1 MIRES
6 SASRKLSRLALLLSF
21 VFVLR
26 TGISS
31 AQVSFKGDFLGGQAS
46 GTFDTWG
53 LATGDFNGDGKLD
66 IASVSLNE
74 NTLNVF
80 LGNGDGTFTGGFT
93 YTFTGE
99 PNSPISVI
107 AADVNGDGNL
117 DLIVVCYNTLNVTGG
132 GTVSVFFGNGDGT
145 FQHNADYI
153 LKNHPTAVVA
163 ADFNGDGALDLAATV
178 NDAGTVAILLNNGSG
193 TFQAPV
199 SYGASNGPMSIAVGD
214 FNSDGNPDLV
224 VTNYCVLPAT
234 STFCGNGASYYGTVS
249 VLLGKGDGTFG
260 AAVSYPAGV
269 APFAITAAA
278 LSSGGNLD
286 LLVTDNSQGSLLVLL
301 GKGDGTF
308 QSPVSYPADSAS
320 GDGAYPTVADFNGD
334 GKLDVV
340 TSGLSVV
347 EFLGNGDGTLQQAV
361 DYYRSS
367 AGYPYFYLVGG
378 DFNGDGSPDIAVGF
392 NFVFSVFLNAAG
404 TTRQATTT
412 TVQTT
417 YNGCGSATVTASVAS
432 SGQVPTG
439 TLTLQLD
446 GQYYTPSQF
455 GSLNSSGSAS
465 DNLSSLS
472 VGSHTI
478 KVVYSGD
485 SLTQGSTGSSSL
497 NVQPLASTTV
507 LTSSPN
513 PSTVGQTVEFTA
525 TVTSSSENCVSGNV
539 TFLDGT
545 TVLGTSPVS
554 QGISQASASFSTAT
568 LTAGNHSIKAEYAGA
583 TYVAPSVSNIL
594 VQVVNSPANASL
606 SPSSLSFPSTPV
618 GQSSAVQTV
627 TLSNTGTLS
636 LTVIGISA
644 SANFS
649 ETNNCGTSVAGG
661 QSCTISVTFTP
672 MQGGSISGAIT
683 VNDNAG
689 QQQVPLTGTGQG
701 PAATLSPASLTF
713 VNQAVGTT
721 SSPQTV
727 TVTNSGNTTLTI
739 TSIKITGAGSGNFAQ
754 TNNCGTLSAGSA
766 CTIKATFTP
775 TSANTFTASISIY
788 DNLPGSP
795 QSVLLTGS
803 TQSAPLVSLSPMSIS
818 FPNQYVGTSG
828 LPQSATLTNSGSA
841 PLTITNVTASPSDF
855 GLVNTCGSSVAAGNE
870 CTISVFFDPTTSGTR
885 NGTLTVTD
893 NASNSP
899 QTVTLTGQGEDFSL
913 ANSSSATATVSPGQ
927 TATYNVTISPQGGFS
942 QMVALSC
949 SGAPAPSTCS
959 VSPSSMKLSGTS
971 SSKATVTVTTVG
983 SAMGMTQPI
992 GIPPAGRTLDW
1003 STELS
1008 GTFGLAILATWLG
1021 FGREIRRRMVPYGY
1035 VFLLLL
1041 CGISMPACG
1050 GGNNGNS
1057 GGGQTPAGSYAL
1069 TVTGTFT
1076 SGSATLTH
1084 TTKLTLI
1091 VQ

>member
-1 MIRES
+1 VS
-6 SASRKLSRLALLLSF
+6 TKVAFLTLLLSF
-21 VFVLR
+21 VAV
-26 TGISS
+26 SAS
-31 AQVSFKGDFLGGQAS
+31 AQVPFNGDFLSGQAS
-46 GTFDTWG
+46 GSFDTWG
-53 LATGDFNGDGKLD
+53 LAAGDFNGDGKVD

-80 LGNGDGTFTGGFT
+80 LGNGDGTFTSTFN
-93 YTFTGE
+93 YTFVG
-99 PNSPISVI
+99 PNSPRSVI
-107 AADVNGDGNL
+107 TGDVNGDGKL
-117 DLIVVCYNTLNVTGG
+117 DLIVVCSNTLNVSGG
-132 GTVSVFFGNGDGT
+132 GTVSVFFGNGNGT
-145 FQHNADYI
+145 FSHNADYV
-153 LKNHPTAVVA
+153 LKNRPIAVVA
-163 ADFNGDGALDLAATV
+163 ADFNGDGYLDLAATV
-178 NDAGTVAILLNNGSG
+178 NDAGMVAILLNNGDG
-193 TFQAPV
+193 TFQSPV
-199 SYGASNGPMSIAVGD
+199 SYSASSGPYSLAVGD
-214 FNSDGNPDLV
+214 FNGDGNPDLA
-224 VTNYCVLPAT
+224 VTNYCILPAP
-234 STFCGNGASYYGTVS
+234 SAFCNGAPYYGTVS
-249 VLLGKGDGTFG
+249 VLLGKGDGTFQ
-260 AAVSYPAGV
+260 AAKTYPAGV
-269 APFAITAAA
+269 APEGIAAAA

-286 LLVTDNSQGSLLVLL
+286 LLVTDNSDGSLLVLL
-301 GKGDGTF
+301 GNGDGTF
-308 QSPVSYPADSAS
+308 QSPVSYPGDSAS
-320 GDGAYPTVADFNGD
+320 GDGAYLAVADFNGD
-334 GKLDVV
+334 RKLDVV

-347 EFLGNGDGTLQQAV
+347 EFLGNGDGTLQPAV
-361 DYYRSS
+361 DYYRST
-367 AGYPYFYLVGG
+367 AGSPYFYLVDG
-378 DFNGDGSPDIAVGF
+378 DFNGDGSPDLAVGF

-417 YNGCGSATVTASVAS
+417 YNGCGSATATATVAS

-439 TLTLQLD
+439 TLTLLLD
-446 GQYYTPSQF
+446 GQYYSPSQF
-455 GSLNSSGSAS
+455 GTLSSSGSAS
-465 DNLSSLS
+465 DNLSSLGI
-472 VGSHTI
+472 GSHTI

-485 SLTQGSTGSSSL
+485 SLTQASTGSSSL
-497 NVQPLASTTV
+497 NVQPLASTTA

-525 TVTSSSENCVSGNV
+525 TVTSSSETCVSGNV

-554 QGISQASASFSTAT
+554 QGIGISPASASFSTAA
-568 LTAGNHSIKAEYAGA
+568 LTAGSHSIKAEYAGA
-583 TYVAPSVSNIL
+583 TYVAASVSNVL
-594 VQVVNSPANASL
+594 DQVVNSPASPML
-606 SPSSLSFPSTPV
+606 SPSSLAFPSTPV
-618 GQSSAVQTV
+618 GQTSAAQMV
-627 TLSNTGTLS
+627 TLANTSTLP
-636 LTVIGISA
+636 LTVISISA

-649 ETNNCGTSVAGG
+649 ETNNCGTGVAGG
-661 QSCTISVTFTP
+661 QSCKINVTFTP
-672 MQGGSISGAIT
+672 GQGGSLSGAII

-689 QQQVPLTGTGQG
+689 QQNVSLTGTGLG
-701 PAATLSPASLTF
+701 PGVTLSPASLTF
-713 VNQAVGTT
+713 SNQAVGTT

-739 TSIKITGAGSGNFAQ
+739 SSIKITGAGSGNFAQ

-795 QSVLLTGS
+795 QSVSLTGS

-828 LPQSATLTNSGSA
+828 LPQSVTLTNSGSA
-841 PLTITNVTASPSDF
+841 PLTITNVAASPSDF

-870 CTISVFFDPTTSGTR
+870 CSISVFFDPTTSGTR

-959 VSPSSMKLSGTS
+959 VSPSSIKLSGTS
-971 SSKATVTVTTVG
+971 ASTVKVTVTTLG
-983 SAMGMTQPI
+983 STMGMTQPI
-992 GIPPAGRTLDW
+992 GFPPANGMFGFQWELFGTLGLTMLASLFGSRT
-1003 STELS
+1003 
-1008 GTFGLAILATWLG
+1008 
-1021 FGREIRRRMVPYGY
+1021 EIRRRMVPYGY
-1035 VFLLLL
+1035 VFLLLF

-1050 GGNNGNS
+1050 GGSNGNNS
-1057 GGGQTPAGSYAL
+1057 GSETAAGSYTL

-1076 SGSATLTH
+1076 SGSTTLTRS
-1084 TTKLTLI
+1084 TKLTLI